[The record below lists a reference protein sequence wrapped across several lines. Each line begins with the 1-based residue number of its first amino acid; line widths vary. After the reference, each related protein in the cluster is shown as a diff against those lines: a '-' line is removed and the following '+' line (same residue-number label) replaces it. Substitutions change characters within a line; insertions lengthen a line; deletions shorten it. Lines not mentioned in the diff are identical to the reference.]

1 MYKLNVDRSGDIM
14 KYEKAQNILPQQIIE
29 IIQNYTDGG
38 YIYIPRKDDNKKSW
52 GENTETKN
60 YLKIRDNEI
69 FNKYSSG
76 LSVKILSQQYF
87 LTEHSIR
94 RIIRKQKNYD

>member
-1 MYKLNVDRSGDIM
+1 M

-60 YLKIRDNEI
+60 YLKRRDNEI

>member
-1 MYKLNVDRSGDIM
+1 M

-60 YLKIRDNEI
+60 YLKIRNNEI

>member
-1 MYKLNVDRSGDIM
+1 M

>member
-1 MYKLNVDRSGDIM
+1 M

-60 YLKIRDNEI
+60 YLKRRYNEI